1 MDVHRENMRA
11 LADGLIGLCLMALA
25 GLGASLDRSLGV
37 VDVVCAIALGYL
49 AGVFVSEVQ
58 HGR

>member
-49 AGVFVSEVQ
+49 AGVFVSEV
-58 HGR
+58 